1 MSFTWIRPVAPT
13 MDDAPPPAGELVA
26 APEAGAPPS
35 TAIAAPGQ
43 PPGDQRQAKLGKA
56 LETAY
61 HYLQDNAP
69 SHPGLA
75 SAITEMHAAVAAF
88 QSGGDTLSRIERVL
102 DAIET
107 QRQLD
112 PSIPQP

>member
-1 MSFTWIRPVAPT
+1 VN
-13 MDDAPPPAGELVA
+13 E
-26 APEAGAPPS
+26 
-35 TAIAAPGQ
+35 APGP

-56 LETAY
+56 LETAF
-61 HYLQDNAP
+61 HFLQDNALT
-69 SHPGLA
+69 HPGLA
-75 SAITEMHAAVAAF
+75 SAITEMHAAVATYP
-88 QSGGDTLSRIERVL
+88 SGDTLSHLERVL